1 MVLPDAVDDSAPIE
15 EPPRRRSLIF
25 DRLIPIVAGSLVIGL
40 LALLGYSLLRPDLP
54 GGGRSGLAI
63 NEQGAIVNVD
73 PRPAGDFR
81 LDLFDGGTIQLS
93 ELRGQVV
100 VVNFWAS
107 WCPPCR
113 EEAPALEAAWR
124 ALRDEGVVFIGVDV
138 WDDRD
143 DALDFIDAFGVS
155 YPNGPDDDGIA
166 TDYGVTGIPETYI
179 IDREGRIAA
188 KFVGPITTGQ
198 LTETVRSLVR

>member
-1 MVLPDAVDDSAPIE
+1 MELPSTADDDQQIVE
-15 EPPRRRSLIF
+15 TPRRRSIIF
-25 DRLIPIVAGSLVIGL
+25 DRLVPIVAGSLVIGL

-54 GGGRSGLAI
+54 GSGRSGLAI
-63 NEQGAIVNVD
+63 NAQGALVNVD
-73 PRPAGDFR
+73 PRPARDFR
-81 LDLFDGGTIQLS
+81 LELFEGGTVQLS
-93 ELRGQVV
+93 EFRGQIV

-113 EEAPALEAAWR
+113 EEAPALEAASR
-124 ALRDEGVVFIGVDV
+124 ALRDEGVVFVGVDV

-143 DALDFIDAFGVS
+143 DALAFIDAFGVS

-166 TDYGVTGIPETYI
+166 IEYGVTGIPETYI
-179 IDREGRIAA
+179 IDRDGRLAA

-198 LTETVRSLVR
+198 LIDTVRSVGP